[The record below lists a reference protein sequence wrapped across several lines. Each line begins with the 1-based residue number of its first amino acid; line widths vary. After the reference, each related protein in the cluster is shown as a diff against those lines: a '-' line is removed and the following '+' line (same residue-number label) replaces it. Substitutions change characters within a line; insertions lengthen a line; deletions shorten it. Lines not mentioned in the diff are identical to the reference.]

1 MDEDLP
7 IKFAKESDSTEILSV
22 NLSYSIFLSILIGW
36 KFWCLIYKRCIIH
49 KKDNPKEMEK
59 EVTDG
64 RVFKFTNHSQ
74 LQLKSAIALVPK
86 IVELLFGFVPYK
98 LPINVNIICSNPGWC

>member
-1 MDEDLP
+1 
-7 IKFAKESDSTEILSV
+7 
-22 NLSYSIFLSILIGW
+22 
-36 KFWCLIYKRCIIH
+36 
-49 KKDNPKEMEK
+49 MEK

-74 LQLKSAIALVPK
+74 FQLKSAIALVPK

-98 LPINVNIICSNPGWC
+98 LPINVNIICSNPG